1 MRNFPLSLRRV
12 VSIVGIALLGACA
25 SRSEVEVSEAALD
38 AVKVSPAAVI
48 SSEAR
53 PESQAESGATKES
66 EPVVVLEVDDE
77 RGRESWRVKVEGLP
91 IETLGEAEA
100 PSIGSPIVA
109 LEFVGRDAVSTW
121 DLKVVDDGFIEVW
134 LPCERSELAEVRA
147 LAASAERVRWRPV
160 PGFETLPL
168 EGDGERL
175 LRFERAPKT
184 LLRVTD
190 AETGAPLESVDI
202 ESLESGEPF
211 SWVGMHL
218 LDPLDH
224 KRFHPNV
231 WQQPIELDS
240 LLPPALGLAGPVEFF
255 LKARGHAGFCVAV
268 TLGSGG
274 THEIALQ
281 REASVQVT
289 WRVPDGIRKMLDDS
303 GLRVRASFVREE
315 DSAAPVIVSS
325 PGQSAAIEYRPRR
338 VAPSSSVDSGADA
351 RGSFL
356 TAKMSGLAPGR
367 HVARLELAR
376 DGLIRSTLLAS
387 GGFSLVAGE
396 HAQHEL
402 ESAFDESSLPVTRA
416 FELDVAVE
424 HGLAPR
430 FWVKLA
436 RFEPDVEYPHEEGLQ
451 FDRASRR
458 TAPVLVSPG
467 EYVLRVSGDFN
478 FATKLTVAPG
488 DDELRRI
495 VIPAPSK
502 FSVRL
507 STGDSRDVEWPE
519 KLRWRALFDVNGSLE
534 SRTRSRFLHRD
545 VYDILSPSSSIE
557 LQFPREARVH
567 LPGGTTLRLDGAGEH
582 VVTVVPAP
590 CLRFQLVANGERV
603 AVPTRF
609 TIGRVSS
616 FSQVPKL
623 DQERVLLQS
632 GELVEQRVW
641 FPEPGEYE
649 LSFPKLK
656 GYEPLPNLVVNVS
669 AGDDRLIELPLV
681 VAR

>member
-1 MRNFPLSLRRV
+1 MRNFPLSLRRTLALV
-12 VSIVGIALLGACA
+12 VLGLVGACA
-25 SRSEVEVSEAALD
+25 TRSGIEGNG
-38 AVKVSPAAVI
+38 AAVEEEKASPTVAI

-53 PESQAESGATKES
+53 AETQVNDGAEIES
-66 EPVVVLEVDDE
+66 EPVVVLENDDE

-91 IETLGEAEA
+91 IEALGEAEEV
-100 PSIGSPIVA
+100 SIESPIVA
-109 LEFVGRDAVSTW
+109 LEFVGRDAIGTW

-202 ESLESGEPF
+202 ERLESLEPF

-218 LDPLDH
+218 LDPFDD
-224 KRFHPNV
+224 KRFHSNV

-240 LLPPALGLAGPVEFF
+240 LLPSALGLAGPVEFF
-255 LKARGHAGFCVAV
+255 LKARGRAGECIAV

-274 THEIALQ
+274 THELALQ
-281 REASVQVT
+281 REASVQAT
-289 WRVPDGIRKMLDDS
+289 WRVPDEMRELLDDS
-303 GLRVRASFVREE
+303 GLRVIATFVREE

-325 PGQSAAIEYRPRR
+325 PGQSAAIEHRPQR
-338 VAPSSSVDSGADA
+338 VGPSFSVDSGDDA
-351 RGSFL
+351 SGPFL
-356 TAKMSGLAPGR
+356 SATMSGLAPGR
-367 HVARLELAR
+367 HVVRLELVG

-387 GGFSLVAGE
+387 RELSLVAGE
-396 HAQHEL
+396 HAQVEL
-402 ESAFDESSLPVTRA
+402 ESDFEAASLPVTLA
-416 FELDVAVE
+416 LELDVAVE

-430 FWVKLA
+430 CWVKLA
-436 RFEPDVEYPHEEGLQ
+436 QFAPEVEYPREEDLS

-478 FATKLTVAPG
+478 FGTKLTVAAG
-488 DDELRRI
+488 GDELRRI
-495 VIPAPSK
+495 VVPAPSR

-507 STGDSRDVEWPE
+507 STVDSRDVEWPE

-557 LQFPREARVH
+557 LQFPRESRVH
-567 LPGGTTLRLDGAGEH
+567 LPEGTTLRLDGAGEH

-590 CLRFQLVANGERV
+590 CLRFQLVANGARV
-603 AVPTRF
+603 PFPSRF
-609 TIGRVSS
+609 PIRRVSS

-623 DQERVLLQS
+623 DQERVHLQA
-632 GELVEQRVW
+632 GKVVEERVW

-656 GYEPLPNLVVNVS
+656 GYEQIPNLVVNVT

-681 VAR
+681 VER